1 MPFKL
6 IFIFA
11 LFSFALSA
19 QKPKPRDYNFEFVTP
34 GQYTS
39 IIIAYKTDSTTKKE
53 TPFVADSTFEFLP
66 VLVKKGKDRLTISKF
81 DVADQKVIYDQP
93 IKFVGFTVDGSIVYQ
108 GETGERI
115 VTNPALGYAVIS
127 FVYCDDKS
135 KSPPKNCTQKNHY
148 FGPADPKIYRP

>member
-11 LFSFALSA
+11 LFSFALCA
-19 QKPKPRDYNFEFVTP
+19 QKPKLRDYNFEFVTP

-81 DVADQKVIYDQP
+81 DVADQSIIYDKAV
-93 IKFVGFTVDGSIVYQ
+93 KFLGFTVDGSIVYQ
-108 GETGERI
+108 SDTGERI
-115 VTNPALGYAVIS
+115 VTNPAIGYAVVS
-127 FVYCDDKS
+127 FVYCKDKTD
-135 KSPPKNCTQKNHY
+135 KNCPQQNHY
-148 FGPADPKIYRP
+148 FGPADLKIYRP